1 MKTLAGINV
10 FDNRVK
16 KNTRE
21 YKFLQKR
28 AIEIQRAENI
38 AAVIRLGYHPIFT
51 GLRFKDIELIHNIN
65 VN

>member
-21 YKFLQKR
+21 YKFLQER
-28 AIEIQRAENI
+28 AASIQNMENI
-38 AAVIRLGYHPIFT
+38 AVVVRLGYHPIFT
-51 GLRFKDIELIHNIN
+51 GLRFKDIKLIHNIN
-65 VN
+65 LN